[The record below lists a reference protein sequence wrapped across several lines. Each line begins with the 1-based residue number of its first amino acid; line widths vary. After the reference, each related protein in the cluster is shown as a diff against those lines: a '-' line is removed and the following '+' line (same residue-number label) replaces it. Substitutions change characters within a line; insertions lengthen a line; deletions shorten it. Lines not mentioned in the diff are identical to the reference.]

1 MSVDNY
7 NNLITGF
14 CRSVGMVDPLINDD
28 GYYSFLLDDNLSVEV
43 QYDFDSK
50 MVSFFLQLGPIT
62 STNRDGV
69 IKDMLD
75 ANVLWRGT
83 GGGTLGLDS
92 ASGLVT
98 LAYQESAESMPYSR
112 FEAILGLLISN
123 AEIWMN
129 RIATESLVQ
138 NSFSEHSLAPGALQ
152 A

>member
-1 MSVDNY
+1 MSIDNFNYLIKGFCQSVD
-7 NNLITGF
+7 
-14 CRSVGMVDPLINDD
+14 MADPPINDD
-28 GYYSFLLDDNLSVEV
+28 GYYSFLLDDNLSVEI
-43 QYDFDSK
+43 QYELDSK

-69 IKDMLD
+69 IMDILD

-92 ASGLVT
+92 ASGIVT
-98 LAYQESAESMPYSR
+98 LAYQESVESMLYSR

-123 AEIWMN
+123 AEIWIN
-129 RIATESLVQ
+129 RIATEPLNQ
-138 NSFSEHSLAPGALQ
+138 KNRSEHGLADGALQ